1 MMEALITKMVVKQK
15 HCDEKKKHLYT
26 TTCLTFLYELIM
38 SPDKIT
44 FLTSSDND
52 ICPLITVIATV
63 NTVTFFMFTIYLL
76 PP

>member
-1 MMEALITKMVVKQK
+1 M
-15 HCDEKKKHLYT
+15 KKPPTY
-26 TTCLTFLYELIM
+26 LTFLYELIM

-44 FLTSSDND
+44 FLTSSDDD

-63 NTVTFFMFTIYLL
+63 NTVTFFIFTIYLL